1 VNKTV
6 SVLLASLLMTAPAL
20 AQTAA
25 ATTSSHAEAKAG
37 QMLNDVDGRRLAQ
50 VDQVDG
56 DGSAEIIIDGHVATI
71 PATTLSVVNGHLMTS
86 LKKTQIIAMQ

>member
-6 SVLLASLLMTAPAL
+6 SMLMVSLLVAAPAL

-25 ATTSSHAEAKAG
+25 ATTSSHAAARAG
-37 QMLNDVDGRRLAQ
+37 QMLTDVDGRRLAP

-56 DGSAEIIIDGHVATI
+56 DGSAEILIDGHVATI
-71 PATTLSVVNGHLMTS
+71 PATTLSVVNGHLTTS
-86 LKKTQIIAMQ
+86 MKKTQIIAVQ